1 MAIYFEGI
9 ISLGAFLIW
18 LILAL
23 LLKVRFKKTYTY
35 LFFFTIFY
43 VYICNV
49 ISYTQFPI
57 FINEQMKQDIG
68 QNVWRDA
75 NFIPLNP
82 SHFGLATSLLN
93 VLLTI
98 PFGFGLPFI
107 AKANLKKM
115 MMLGLLLGVC
125 LETLQL
131 IVALLVGFTFRYV
144 DINDVLFNF
153 TGVMIGYLMF
163 MILIPVYRFIIRKYN
178 IKMNGFLSY
187 IYNVQS

>member
-1 MAIYFEGI
+1 VAIYFEGI

-68 QNVWRDA
+68 QNVCRDA

-82 SHFGLATSLLN
+82 SHFVLATSLLN